1 MQDPQLPVGS
11 LDDLQAQI
19 GIAFKHPDLLRE
31 ALTHSSFAN
40 ESPHVSPVDNER
52 LEYLGDAVLQLITAD
67 YLFKNRPDAQEG
79 EMTQVRSAMVNTNTL
94 AALSEELKMGDYLY
108 LGRGIAKAGGRNL
121 RSLLANAFEAVL
133 GAVFLDAGFDA
144 AYHYYLDRFRA
155 LPEPVDNENYKGRL
169 QQVVQE
175 TYGQTPYYDSGGAR
189 GGRTR
194 EYTAVVYA
202 GAESLGAGHGLTKQE
217 AEQQAAKEALE
228 KIEAAAAPPRRRRAL
243 APPSAGAQEI
253 APSSDLAPPA
263 GPDPTPPADLGE
275 RPEVAAEAPTKAP
288 PRPRRRRSAAATPRL
303 ESEVEPA
310 AAPPLESESDPAPQP
325 PPAPAPAPAPAPVS
339 AWAQPPATEPVVPAS
354 GQWGLPAPAPRA
366 PDPPPLPPSTVPPAA
381 PPASAPGPAPR
392 GRRTRPPSTE

>member
-1 MQDPQLPVGS
+1 MGS
-11 LDDLQAQI
+11 LDELQAQI

-155 LPEPVDNENYKGRL
+155 LPEQIDNENYKGRL

-175 TYGQTPYYDSGGAR
+175 IYGQTPYYDSGGAR

-217 AEQQAAKEALE
+217 AEQQAAKEALA
-228 KIEAAAAPPRRRRAL
+228 KIDAAAAPPRRRRASVS
-243 APPSAGAQEI
+243 PSAQEI
-253 APSSDLAPPA
+253 APSSELASPS
-263 GPDPTPPADLGE
+263 GPDLITPADLAEG
-275 RPEVAAEAPTKAP
+275 PEVAAEAPTKAP

-303 ESEVEPA
+303 DSEAEPA
-310 AAPPLESESDPAPQP
+310 APPPLESEPAPQP
-325 PPAPAPAPAPAPVS
+325 QPAPVVDPAPAS
-339 AWAQPPATEPVVPAS
+339 AWAQPSATEPVMPAS
-354 GQWGLPAPAPRA
+354 GQWGLPVPAPRA
-366 PDPPPLPPSTVPPAA
+366 PDPAPAPPSTV
-381 PPASAPGPAPR
+381 
-392 GRRTRPPSTE
+392 